1 MENKTSD
8 NQIID
13 SSREIVANDI
23 SEDENQYSIY
33 NYIKAHP
40 GSLAIIFSSMVA
52 VVTFFAQFTAFIN
65 NKNILEYWNIDSS
78 YASWNSEGL
87 LYSALASVVYV
98 IVVSLLSTWFSKTC
112 DAYLEQKK
120 LFVTSKLICKKYSK
134 DYKNYRKTLSQITP
148 SAQLSKEKL
157 NEMER
162 KLTQQEDNLNMT
174 KGYIKKDFGK
184 AKKTF
189 IFNLLP
195 NVFVLV
201 ILVIIRNFI
210 TTPQKD
216 LLIGNIVTLV
226 VHIFTYWLLFL
237 IVQSSVIKKKEIKKR
252 IEVITPEDVANL
264 GEFKNEYPIQSLI
277 NKGNKFSNISL
288 ILLIIQTFLVCTI
301 MIFSLTLLGGT
312 EGSKKTFQIV
322 DIDDQQYVVV
332 FHEEGTY
339 YLEKAII
346 HGDKLEVYTDEQRI
360 ITISDIS
367 FSVKTFDEVVK
378 KEIGTV
384 E

>member
-252 IEVITPEDVANL
+252 IEVITPEDVADL
-264 GEFKNEYPIQSLI
+264 GNFKNEYPIQSLI
-277 NKGNKFSNISL
+277 KKGNKFSNTSL

-322 DIDDQQYVVV
+322 DIDNQQYVVV
-332 FHEEGTY
+332 FHEEETY
-339 YLEKAII
+339 YLEKAIVD
-346 HGDKLEVYTDEQRI
+346 GDKLEVYTDDQRI
-360 ITISDIS
+360 ITASDMS
-367 FSVKTFDEVVK
+367 FCVKTFDEVVK
-378 KEIGTV
+378 KESGNV

>member
-1 MENKTSD
+1 MENKASD
-8 NQIID
+8 NQIVD

-40 GSLAIIFSSMVA
+40 GSLVIIFSSMVA

-134 DYKNYRKTLSQITP
+134 DYKNYRKTLSQITL

-174 KGYIKKDFGK
+174 KGYIKKDFVK

-201 ILVIIRNFI
+201 ILVI
-210 TTPQKD
+210 
-216 LLIGNIVTLV
+216 
-226 VHIFTYWLLFL
+226 
-237 IVQSSVIKKKEIKKR
+237 KKLYHHPSKR
-252 IEVITPEDVANL
+252 
-264 GEFKNEYPIQSLI
+264 SL
-277 NKGNKFSNISL
+277 N
-288 ILLIIQTFLVCTI
+288 
-301 MIFSLTLLGGT
+301 
-312 EGSKKTFQIV
+312 
-322 DIDDQQYVVV
+322 
-332 FHEEGTY
+332 
-339 YLEKAII
+339 
-346 HGDKLEVYTDEQRI
+346 
-360 ITISDIS
+360 
-367 FSVKTFDEVVK
+367 
-378 KEIGTV
+378 
-384 E
+384 

>member
-23 SEDENQYSIY
+23 IEDENQYSIY

-162 KLTQQEDNLNMT
+162 KLTQQEDNLNMA

-252 IEVITPEDVANL
+252 IEVITPEDVADL
-264 GEFKNEYPIQSLI
+264 GNFKNEYPIQSLI
-277 NKGNKFSNISL
+277 KKGNKFSNTSL

-322 DIDDQQYVVV
+322 DIDNQQYVVV
-332 FHEEGTY
+332 FHEEETY
-339 YLEKAII
+339 YLEKAIVD
-346 HGDKLEVYTDEQRI
+346 GDKLEVYTDDQRI
-360 ITISDIS
+360 ITASDMS
-367 FSVKTFDEVVK
+367 FCVKTFDEVVK
-378 KEIGTV
+378 KESGNV

>member
-1 MENKTSD
+1 M
-8 NQIID
+8 
-13 SSREIVANDI
+13 
-23 SEDENQYSIY
+23 
-33 NYIKAHP
+33 
-40 GSLAIIFSSMVA
+40 
-52 VVTFFAQFTAFIN
+52 
-65 NKNILEYWNIDSS
+65 EYWNIDSS
-78 YASWNSEGL
+78 YASWNSKGL

-98 IVVSLLSTWFSKTC
+98 IIVSLLSTWFSKTC

-120 LFVTSKLICKKYSK
+120 LFVTGKLICKKYSK

-157 NEMER
+157 DEMKQ

-237 IVQSSVIKKKEIKKR
+237 ILQSSVIKKKEIKKR
-252 IEVITPEDVANL
+252 IEVITPEDAADL
-264 GEFKNEYPIQSLI
+264 GNFKNEYPIQSLI
-277 NKGNKFSNISL
+277 KKGNKFSNTSL

-332 FHEEGTY
+332 FHEEETY

-346 HGDKLEVYTDEQRI
+346 DGDGLEVYTNEQRI
-360 ITISDIS
+360 ITASDIS

-378 KEIGTV
+378 KESGNV

>member
-1 MENKTSD
+1 MENKIPD
-8 NQIID
+8 NQILD
-13 SSREIVANDI
+13 SSQEIVANDI

-52 VVTFFAQFTAFIN
+52 IVTFFAQFTAFIN

-78 YASWNSEGL
+78 YASWSSEGL

-98 IVVSLLSTWFSKTC
+98 IVASLLSTWFSKTC

-120 LFVTSKLICKKYSK
+120 LFVTGKLICKKYSK
-134 DYKNYRKTLSQITP
+134 DYKKYRKTLSQIPP

-157 NEMER
+157 DEMEQE
-162 KLTQQEDNLNMT
+162 LTQQEDNLNMT
-174 KGYIKKDFGK
+174 KDYIKKDFGK

-195 NVFVLV
+195 NMFVLV
-201 ILVIIRNFI
+201 VLVIIRNFI

-216 LLIGNIVTLV
+216 LLISNIVTLAI
-226 VHIFTYWLLFL
+226 HIFTYWLLFL
-237 IVQSSVIKKKEIKKR
+237 IAQSSVIKKKKIKKR
-252 IEVITPEDVANL
+252 IEVITPEDVADL
-264 GEFKNEYPIQSLI
+264 GNFKNEYPIQSLI
-277 NKGNKFSNISL
+277 KKGNKFSNTSL

-322 DIDDQQYVVV
+322 DIDYQQYVVV
-332 FHEEGTY
+332 FHEEETY

-346 HGDKLEVYTDEQRI
+346 DGDRLEVYTNEQRI
-360 ITISDIS
+360 ITASDIS

-378 KEIGTV
+378 KESGNV

>member
-378 KEIGTV
+378 KEIGNV